1 MSSAYPFP
9 LCIQLPA
16 QDPASASFEE
26 TLALCAQLGLYGV
39 ELNLLQYASETLTQ
53 TLRLLRR
60 HKLRL
65 TMVATGAYA
74 VKNGLSMSS
83 SDETMRRRT
92 VQYLTQ
98 QAIPAAALAGA
109 GVICGYIK
117 GAPGQDAASAAQQ
130 LRRTLAQIE
139 PVRAACRVPVYLE
152 ATNRRE
158 TCLVRQLA
166 DAAPFLR
173 ADALGGICVL
183 PDTYHMNLEER
194 CIEATLIRALPHYK
208 NLHISDSNRRFPGFG
223 SLSFARYFAVLR
235 ALGYSGTIT
244 IEGRTD
250 SLSQDLTASCAYLRS
265 LTALCED

>member
-39 ELNLLQYASETLTQ
+39 ELNLLQYDSETLTQ
-53 TLRLLRR
+53 TLWLLRR
-60 HKLRL
+60 HKLCL

-74 VKNGLSMSS
+74 LKNGLSMSS

-139 PVRAACRVPVYLE
+139 PVRAAFRVPVYLE

-166 DAAPFLR
+166 DAAPILR
-173 ADALGGICVL
+173 ADVLGGICVL

-244 IEGRTD
+244 IEGQTD

>member
-39 ELNLLQYASETLTQ
+39 ELNLLQYDSETLTQ
-53 TLRLLRR
+53 TLWLLRR
-60 HKLRL
+60 HKLCL

-74 VKNGLSMSS
+74 LKNGLSMSS

-173 ADALGGICVL
+173 ADVLGGICVL

-244 IEGRTD
+244 IEGQTD